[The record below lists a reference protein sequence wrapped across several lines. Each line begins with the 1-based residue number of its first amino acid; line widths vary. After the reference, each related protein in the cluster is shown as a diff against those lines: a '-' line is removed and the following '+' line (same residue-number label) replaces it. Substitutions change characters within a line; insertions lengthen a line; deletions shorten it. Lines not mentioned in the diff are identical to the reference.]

1 MKRIM
6 FLSTLTLMLATF
18 SLSPA
23 LAYSPLQVATD
34 AVGLKTLAAAI
45 AFAFAALAAGWA
57 IANAGS
63 AGLASAA
70 ERLELR
76 TTAIIISALGEALAI
91 YGIVV
96 AILILGAK

>member
-1 MKRIM
+1 MKRII
-6 FLSTLTLMLATF
+6 
-18 SLSPA
+18 SLSALMSALTALSLTPA
-23 LAYSPLQVATD
+23 FAYSPLQVTAE
-34 AVGLKTLAAAI
+34 AVSLKALAAAI

-57 IANAGS
+57 IAKAGS

-76 TTAIIISALGEALAI
+76 TMALIISALGEALAI

>member
-1 MKRIM
+1 MRVAL
-6 FLSTLTLMLATF
+6 FSTLVLVLATL

-23 LAYSPLQVATD
+23 FAYSPLQVATD
-34 AVGLKTLAAAI
+34 AISLKTLAAAI
-45 AFAFAALAAGWA
+45 AFASASLAAGWA
-57 IANAGS
+57 ISRAGS

-96 AILILGAK
+96 VILILGA

>member
-1 MKRIM
+1 MKRMM
-6 FLSTLTLMLATF
+6 FLSALTLTLVAL

-23 LAYSPLQVATD
+23 LAYSPLQVATE
-34 AVGLKTLAAAI
+34 AISLKTLAAAI
-45 AFAFAALAAGWA
+45 AFTFAALAAGWA
-57 IANAGS
+57 IAKAGS

>member
-1 MKRIM
+1 MRKTVL
-6 FLSTLTLMLATF
+6 LSILALMTITL

-23 LAYSPLQVATD
+23 LAYSPLQVTT
-34 AVGLKTLAAAI
+34 GEISLKTFSAAI
-45 AFAFAALAAGWA
+45 AFGVAVLAAGVA
-57 IANAGS
+57 IAKAGS

-96 AILILGAK
+96 AILILGA